1 MPNYDNLRR
10 TLRATTCA
18 RDVPILPPVS
28 TYEASLNED
37 KIQEEQNTSTVQ
49 IFRHR
54 GMFGVKTIDTYRSDH
69 F

>member
-10 TLRATTCA
+10 TLRTCA
-18 RDVPILPPVS
+18 RDVPILPVS
-28 TYEASLNED
+28 TPDED

-54 GMFGVKTIDTYRSDH
+54 GMFGVKTIDTYRYISDH